1 MKKFAIIIIDFLASG
16 CWFLCSVFDIASI
29 VSNGCSTRNI
39 LLLVLHVV
47 CAVLF
52 LISGI
57 RNIKSNK

>member
-1 MKKFAIIIIDFLASG
+1 MKKFAIIIDFLASG
-16 CWFLCSVFDIASI
+16 CWFLCSIFDIASI
-29 VSNGCSTRNI
+29 VSNGCSTKNI

-57 RNIKSNK
+57 LNIKSNK